1 MVDNLLNI
9 EAKNPDLHGQNFS
22 VTNNMKYQIDLD
34 NISDFTW
41 DANGARYLY
50 RLSMA
55 HFAAGDNYTGLVAL
69 AFSLSTEELNEARA
83 EYDRVLAQLGF
94 NSLSIYIMKT
104 NRVGH
109 LSCEPDSWLRAQS
122 LSKTKSL
129 QALHIFICN
138 SEISNIAFFNILKR
152 HITIVESNCF
162 YQLFR
167 QHPTLLS
174 DEFYRT
180 MPYDL
185 MSTFYPRKEANS
197 LLYKGVAETMLL
209 NMAKIYRAS
218 CRVLDLNSLEN
229 QQAQSTLKKFGV
241 LPADKVVCLH
251 VRDAEYLD
259 KLSRK
264 DFSYHDYRDV
274 DIQSYELAVKYLI
287 DKGFKVI
294 RIGVSSNQVLN
305 IQTPSYLD
313 MTQFSADDER
323 ALAEIYL
330 IRNCVFYIGTT
341 SGPASVAA
349 AFDTPTLLV
358 NTTPIWHHYGLKSR
372 SIFKFIQRENQT
384 LNFIDIANGLT
395 ITDSVDKKI
404 IDCFDGHELDKN
416 DLRYIDNTQ
425 EDILA
430 AVVEFESLVLNDN
443 FDMELTSL
451 QQEYLSK
458 IPSNHGLLAGPGIV
472 ANSFLEIHRSLF
484 HIP

>member
-1 MVDNLLNI
+1 
-9 EAKNPDLHGQNFS
+9 
-22 VTNNMKYQIDLD
+22 
-34 NISDFTW
+34 
-41 DANGARYLY
+41 
-50 RLSMA
+50 
-55 HFAAGDNYTGLVAL
+55 
-69 AFSLSTEELNEARA
+69 
-83 EYDRVLAQLGF
+83 
-94 NSLSIYIMKT
+94 
-104 NRVGH
+104 
-109 LSCEPDSWLRAQS
+109 
-122 LSKTKSL
+122 
-129 QALHIFICN
+129 
-138 SEISNIAFFNILKR
+138 
-152 HITIVESNCF
+152 
-162 YQLFR
+162 
-167 QHPTLLS
+167 
-174 DEFYRT
+174 
-180 MPYDL
+180 
-185 MSTFYPRKEANS
+185 
-197 LLYKGVAETMLL
+197 MLL